1 VVAVVFHLF
10 SGSGVAQTPQSYPL
24 VCRGGESLTIGIAPG
39 ERNIG
44 FIFTRGTK
52 PAGEGLAPG
61 ECSWV
66 DRGMYPNEPDRLS
79 QHVED
84 SSTSL
89 KVGGE
94 LSPENK
100 WLDELHSSEKYWTF
114 QVHNN
119 GNGQLIVTGARPGRP
134 GEFEVSPAARL
145 RPLIAEIK
153 RPDQIITRQQTLPL
167 DPLTSEE
174 KVIAERVAKADSH
187 VGELLGTGRQRLIY
201 VEFLALKPEDEQKT
215 RETPGRPIQIGRHA
229 EVLLYR
235 YDGDLG
241 VRAVVDLEKQA
252 VKEVSRVDGEQ
263 VPLTSE
269 DVAEALE
276 LALQNE
282 RLRTK
287 LGPEVQQYRVEGGRY
302 RVEGM
307 RILATDE
314 SDPCWKHRCL
324 DLLFRRGQFYLAEF
338 PVTVDLTAR
347 TVRLERRTQ

>member
-1 VVAVVFHLF
+1 MVAVVFHLF
-10 SGSGVAQTPQSYPL
+10 SGGGVAQTPQSYPL
-24 VCRGGESLTIGIAPG
+24 VCRGNANLPIGTAPG
-39 ERNIG
+39 EGNFG
-44 FIFTRGTK
+44 FVFTRGTK
-52 PAGEGLAPG
+52 PASQGLAPG

-66 DRGMYPNEPDRLS
+66 DRGMYPQEPDRLS
-79 QHVED
+79 QHVEPN
-84 SSTSL
+84 SPSL
-89 KVGGE
+89 RGN
-94 LSPENK
+94 LTPENR
-100 WLDELHSSEKYWTF
+100 WYEELHSSEKYWTF
-114 QVHNN
+114 QAYNN

-134 GEFEVSPAARL
+134 GELEVSPAATL
-145 RPLIAEIK
+145 RPGTAEIR

-174 KVIAERVAKADSH
+174 KLIAERIARADSH

-201 VEFLALKPEDEQKT
+201 VEFLALKPDDEQKT

-241 VRAVVDLEKQA
+241 VRALVDLENRT
-252 VKEVSRVDGEQ
+252 VKEASRVDGDQ

-282 RLRTK
+282 QLRTK
-287 LGPEVQQYRVEGGRY
+287 LGPEAQQYRVEGERY

-347 TVRLERRTQ
+347 TVRLERRAQ